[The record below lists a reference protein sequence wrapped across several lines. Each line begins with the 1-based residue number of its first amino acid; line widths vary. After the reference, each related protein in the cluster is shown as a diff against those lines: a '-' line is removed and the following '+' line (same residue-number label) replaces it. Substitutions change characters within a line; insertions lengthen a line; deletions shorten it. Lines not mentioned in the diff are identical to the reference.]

1 MTGTTLTPNVLLM
14 GGPQIADGDR
24 IQYTANTAE
33 RFKLF
38 RGNRYEHF
46 EPTPEFSDHG
56 GFRLQVFVWQRS
68 TFVAE

>member
-1 MTGTTLTPNVLLM
+1 MIRTPNVVLV
-14 GGPQIADGDR
+14 GGPDIPDGER
-24 IQYTANTAE
+24 VRYLENTAE

-46 EPTPEFSDHG
+46 EPTPSVSQHRG
-56 GFRLQVFVWQRS
+56 RPLQVFTWARS

>member
-1 MTGTTLTPNVLLM
+1 MPNTPNVILL
-14 GGPQIADGDR
+14 GGPDIPDTDR
-24 IQYTANTAE
+24 VRYLENTAE

-46 EPTPEFSDHG
+46 DPTTRYSLHRGSEV
-56 GFRLQVFVWQRS
+56 QVFTWVRS